1 MILVSPSGMMIACSL
16 VKESNKAWTV
26 NYNDKAYPNNVRVPK
41 DGDRQLF
48 TNVDDAFKWLGVSD
62 E

>member
-16 VKESNKAWTV
+16 VKESDKAWTV
-26 NYNDKAYPNNVRVPK
+26 NYNDKAYPKDVRVPK

-48 TNVDDAFKWLGVSD
+48 TSVDDAFKWLGVSD